1 MHMEVVKPKTPDG
14 ATTGIQFSSHAY
26 TLTWSTLQHYPL
38 GGSTFGWARV
48 YGLDRLINS
57 HMTLRCLYPTHY
69 YQSIN
74 KQPTLFTTFSGQ
86 SYLLLRFSVTEWSEF
101 LVSRCLHLGPGT
113 SSIATDIY
121 RVYAVQSSFVV
132 ISRTMCSEKCVGNL
146 LVGTLVEHVSTM
158 PVGLNVLHQSLA
170 PTSTVTR
177 VIIAEDAS
185 RYPTTFNFAV
195 KLTDRRCQIGT
206 AVI

>member
-48 YGLDRLINS
+48 YGLDRLINL

-101 LVSRCLHLGPGT
+101 LVSRCLHL
-113 SSIATDIY
+113 
-121 RVYAVQSSFVV
+121 VV

-170 PTSTVTR
+170 PTPTVTR

-185 RYPTTFNFAV
+185 RYPTTFNFAA